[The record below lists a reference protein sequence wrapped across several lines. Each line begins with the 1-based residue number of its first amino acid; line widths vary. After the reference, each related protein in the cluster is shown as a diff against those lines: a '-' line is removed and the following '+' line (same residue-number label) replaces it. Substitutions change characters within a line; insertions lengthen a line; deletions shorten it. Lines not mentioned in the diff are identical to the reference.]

1 MSSEQLKMKNDQ
13 AALRFQCL
21 VQTENLQVVVW
32 FLLLL
37 PGLFQFVP
45 LLYLLKAKFIL
56 NSKCLC
62 LHFK

>member
-1 MSSEQLKMKNDQ
+1 MNSEQLKMWNDQ

-21 VQTENLQVVVW
+21 VQTENPQVVVW

-45 LLYLLKAKFIL
+45 LPYLLKAKFIL

-62 LHFK
+62 LHLK